1 MSSNNRHLSIP
12 GYLDKGVRLDE
23 PDGGTLP
30 ATSSSSTSSP
40 KIAGP
45 GSGALPQQLPSMSDM
60 LVCYPTLTGYYAW
73 RNRARGSWYIEAIV
87 QVFMRYAKCEDV
99 CAMLNRCED
108 VCAMLNR
115 VRCALLETCF
125 VDCSLCVSISLSI
138 CVSVYLFVFLTRYV
152 KCKDVCAMLNRTPWR
167 GIGGADCPCLE
178 ALVFVLNEDI
188 RCWIHVASR
197 HRGEELVE
205 QIVRVWKL
213 WSSFLTRIFGAGYM

>member
-115 VRCALLETCF
+115 VRCGMCL
-125 VDCSLCVSISLSI
+125 SSSKSVSA
-138 CVSVYLFVFLTRYV
+138 YV
-152 KCKDVCAMLNRTPWR
+152 KCEDVCAMLNRAQQPASSR
-167 GIGGADCPCLE
+167 ARDSHQSR
-178 ALVFVLNEDI
+178 LVSLGDATVVTAWCHLPGKLG
-188 RCWIHVASR
+188 RSCVCMCAVVGSR
-197 HRGEELVE
+197 HDTEL
-205 QIVRVWKL
+205 
-213 WSSFLTRIFGAGYM
+213 G